1 MSTGKNSR
9 KKKKRSVSTQR
20 HPARSRK
27 PAHFAPNH
35 SAPVSWISGARL
47 RTLPLAI
54 APVVIG
60 ASAASVV
67 DKFSWLLTAL
77 CLVVTLCLQI
87 GVNYANDYS
96 DGVRGTDA
104 HRVGPGRLTGSGSAK
119 PRTVLTVALSFFAVA
134 ILAGLAITVITQIWW
149 LPAAG
154 LACVAAAWFYTGG
167 KRPYGYMGLGE
178 LSVFVFFGLV
188 ATAGTMFVQAGTV
201 SDEAWL
207 GSAGIGFIACAVLV
221 INNARDIE
229 TDRLSGKRTLATR
242 MGRRGSVVFYI
253 ALMVLAMAVAGVIA
267 LFFSNAWLVQFA
279 WLIVAPACVIAAA
292 SKSPA
297 EDILVLRLSTV
308 TGLLYGLGLG
318 AAIAF

>member
-1 MSTGKNSR
+1 MSTRKTS
-9 KKKKRSVSTQR
+9 KKKNKRPASAQR
-20 HPARSRK
+20 HPGRSRK
-27 PAHFAPNH
+27 PAHFAPNRE
-35 SAPVSWISGARL
+35 ARVSWISGARL

-54 APVVIG
+54 APVIIG
-60 ASAASVV
+60 ASAASLV

-119 PRTVLTVALSFFAVA
+119 PRTVLSVALSFFAVA
-134 ILAGLAITVITQIWW
+134 ILAGLAITVIAQIWW

-154 LACVAAAWFYTGG
+154 LVCVAAAWFYTGG

-207 GSAGIGFIACAVLV
+207 GGAGIGFIACAVLV

-242 MGRRGSVVFYI
+242 MGRRGSVIFYVI
-253 ALMVLAMAVAGVIA
+253 LMLLAMAVAAAIA
-267 LFFSNAWLVQFA
+267 VFFPNAWLVQFA
-279 WLIVAPACVIAAA
+279 WLIVAPACLIAST
-292 SKSPA
+292 SKTPA
-297 EDILVLRLSTV
+297 EDILVLRLSTI

>member
-1 MSTGKNSR
+1 
-9 KKKKRSVSTQR
+9 
-20 HPARSRK
+20 
-27 PAHFAPNH
+27 
-35 SAPVSWISGARL
+35 
-47 RTLPLAI
+47 
-54 APVVIG
+54 
-60 ASAASVV
+60 
-67 DKFSWLLTAL
+67 
-77 CLVVTLCLQI
+77 
-87 GVNYANDYS
+87 
-96 DGVRGTDA
+96 
-104 HRVGPGRLTGSGSAK
+104 
-119 PRTVLTVALSFFAVA
+119 VLIVALSFFAVA

-154 LACVAAAWFYTGG
+154 LVCVAAAWFYTGG

-207 GSAGIGFIACAVLV
+207 GGAGIGFIACAVLV

-253 ALMVLAMAVAGVIA
+253 VLMVLAMVVAGVIA

-279 WLIVAPACVIAAA
+279 WLIVAPACLIAST
-292 SKSPA
+292 SKTPA
-297 EDILVLRLSTV
+297 EDILVLRLSTT

>member
-1 MSTGKNSR
+1 MSTRKTSR
-9 KKKKRSVSTQR
+9 KKTNRKGSTAR
-20 HPARSRK
+20 HPATSRK
-27 PAHFAPNH
+27 PEHFAPNR
-35 SAPVSWISGARL
+35 PTRVSWISGARL

-60 ASAASVV
+60 AGAASVA
-67 DKFSWLLTAL
+67 DHFSWVLTVL
-77 CLVVTLCLQI
+77 CLVVTLSLQI

-119 PRTVLTVALSFFAVA
+119 PRTVLIVALSFFAISA
-134 ILAGLAITVITQIWW
+134 LAGLAITIISQIWW

-154 LACVAAAWFYTGG
+154 LVCIAAAWFYTGG

-178 LSVFVFFGLV
+178 LAVFVFFGLV

-207 GSAGIGFIACAVLV
+207 GGAGIGFVACAVLV
-221 INNARDIE
+221 INNARDID
-229 TDRLSGKRTLATR
+229 TDRVSGKRTLATR

-253 ALMVLAMAVAGVIA
+253 VLMVLAMALAGVVA
-267 LFFSNAWLVQFA
+267 LFYTNAWYLQFA
-279 WLIVAPACVIAAA
+279 WLIVAPACLIAAT
-292 SKSPA
+292 SKTPR
-297 EDILVLRLSTV
+297 EDILVLRLSTI
-308 TGLLYGLGLG
+308 TGLIYGLVLG

>member
-1 MSTGKNSR
+1 MSTRKNS
-9 KKKKRSVSTQR
+9 KKKNTRSSSAQR
-20 HPARSRK
+20 HPGRSRK
-27 PAHFAPNH
+27 PAQFAPNRE
-35 SAPVSWISGARL
+35 PRVSWISGARL

-60 ASAASVV
+60 ASAASLV

-104 HRVGPGRLTGSGSAK
+104 YRVGPGRLTGSGSAK
-119 PRTVLTVALSFFAVA
+119 PRTVLIVALSFFAVA

-154 LACVAAAWFYTGG
+154 LVCVAAAWFYTGG

-207 GSAGIGFIACAVLV
+207 GGAGIGFIACAVLV

-253 ALMVLAMAVAGVIA
+253 VLMVLAMVIAGVIA

-279 WLIVAPACVIAAA
+279 WLIVAPACLIAST
-292 SKSPA
+292 SKTPA
-297 EDILVLRLSTV
+297 EDILVLRLSTI

>member
-1 MSTGKNSR
+1 MSKRKNTR
-9 KKKKRSVSTQR
+9 KKNKRPGSTHR

-27 PAHFAPNH
+27 PEHFAPNRT
-35 SAPVSWISGARL
+35 ARVSWISGARL

-54 APVVIG
+54 APVAIG
-60 ASAASVV
+60 AGSARVA
-67 DKFSWLLTAL
+67 DHFSWLLTAL
-77 CLVVTLCLQI
+77 CVVVAICLQI

-119 PRTVLTVALSFFAVA
+119 PRTVLTVALSFFGVA
-134 ILAGLAITVITQIWW
+134 IAAGIAITVITQIWW

-154 LACVAAAWFYTGG
+154 LVCVAAAWFYTGG
-167 KRPYGYMGLGE
+167 KRPYGYTGFGE

-207 GSAGIGFIACAVLV
+207 GGAGIGFIACAVLV

-229 TDRLSGKRTLATR
+229 TDRRSGKRTLATR
-242 MGRRGSVVFYI
+242 MGRRGSVVFFI
-253 ALMVLAMAVAGVIA
+253 VLMVVAMAAAAVIA
-267 LFFSNAWLVQFA
+267 QFYPNAWLVQFA
-279 WLIVAPACVIAAA
+279 WLIVAPACVITAM

-297 EDILVLRLSTV
+297 EDILVLRLSTI

>member
-1 MSTGKNSR
+1 MSTRKNS
-9 KKKKRSVSTQR
+9 KKKNTRSSSAQR
-20 HPARSRK
+20 HPGRSRK
-27 PAHFAPNH
+27 PAHFAPNRE
-35 SAPVSWISGARL
+35 PRVSWISGARL

-54 APVVIG
+54 APVVVG
-60 ASAASVV
+60 ASAASLV

-119 PRTVLTVALSFFAVA
+119 PRSVLIVALSFFAVA
-134 ILAGLAITVITQIWW
+134 VLAGLAITVITQIWW

-154 LACVAAAWFYTGG
+154 LVCVAAAWFYTGG

-207 GSAGIGFIACAVLV
+207 GGAGIGFIACAVLV

-253 ALMVLAMAVAGVIA
+253 VLMVLAMVVAGVIA
-267 LFFSNAWLVQFA
+267 LFFPNARLVQFA
-279 WLIVAPACVIAAA
+279 WLIVAPACLIALT
-292 SKSPA
+292 SKTPA
-297 EDILVLRLSTV
+297 EDILVLRLSTI

>member
-1 MSTGKNSR
+1 MSTRKSSR
-9 KKKKRSVSTQR
+9 KKSNPKGSTSR

-27 PAHFAPNH
+27 PEHFAPNR
-35 SAPVSWISGARL
+35 PTRVSWISGARL

-60 ASAASVV
+60 AAAARVS
-67 DKFSWLLTAL
+67 DHFSWILTAL
-77 CLVVTLCLQI
+77 CLVVTLSLQI

-104 HRVGPGRLTGSGSAK
+104 HRVGPGRLIGSGSAK
-119 PRTVLTVALSFFAVA
+119 PRTVLIVALSFFGVA
-134 ILAGLAITVITQIWW
+134 MVAGLAITFISQIWW

-154 LACVAAAWFYTGG
+154 LVCVAAAWFYTGG

-178 LSVFVFFGLV
+178 LAVFVFFGLV

-207 GSAGIGFIACAVLV
+207 GGAGIGFIACAVLV
-221 INNARDIE
+221 INNARDID
-229 TDRLSGKRTLATR
+229 TDRISGKRTLATR

-253 ALMVLAMAVAGVIA
+253 VLMVLAMAAAAVIA
-267 LFFSNAWLVQFA
+267 LFYTNAWYLQFA
-279 WLIVAPACVIAAA
+279 WLIVLPACLITATG
-292 SKSPA
+292 KTPR
-297 EDILVLRLSTV
+297 EDILVLRLSTI
-308 TGLLYGLGLG
+308 TGLIYGLGLG
-318 AAIAF
+318 AAIGF

>member
-1 MSTGKNSR
+1 MSTRKTS
-9 KKKKRSVSTQR
+9 KKKNKRSVTAPR
-20 HPARSRK
+20 HPGRSRK
-27 PAHFAPNH
+27 PAHFAPNRE
-35 SAPVSWISGARL
+35 ARVSWISGARL

-60 ASAASVV
+60 ASAASLV

-154 LACVAAAWFYTGG
+154 LVCVAAAWFYTGG

-207 GSAGIGFIACAVLV
+207 GGAGIGFIACAVLV

-242 MGRRGSVVFYI
+242 MGRRGSVIFYVI
-253 ALMVLAMAVAGVIA
+253 LMLLAMAVAAAIA
-267 LFFSNAWLVQFA
+267 VFFPNAWLVQFA
-279 WLIVAPACVIAAA
+279 WLIVAPACLIAST
-292 SKSPA
+292 SKTPA
-297 EDILVLRLSTV
+297 EDILVLRLSTI

-318 AAIAF
+318 AAMAF

>member
-1 MSTGKNSR
+1 MSTRKNVR
-9 KKKKRSVSTQR
+9 KKNKRPGSTQR

-27 PAHFAPNH
+27 PEHFAPNR
-35 SAPVSWISGARL
+35 AARVSWISGARL

-54 APVVIG
+54 APVAIG
-60 ASAASVV
+60 AGAARVA
-67 DKFSWLLTAL
+67 DHFSWLLTAL
-77 CLVVTLCLQI
+77 CVVVAICLQI

-134 ILAGLAITVITQIWW
+134 IAAGLAITVITQIWW

-154 LACVAAAWFYTGG
+154 LVCVAAAWFYTGG
-167 KRPYGYMGLGE
+167 KRPYGYAGLGE
-178 LSVFVFFGLV
+178 LAVFVFFGLV

-207 GSAGIGFIACAVLV
+207 GGAGIGFIACAVLV

-229 TDRLSGKRTLATR
+229 TDRRSGKRTLATL
-242 MGRRGSVVFYI
+242 MGRRGSVVFFI
-253 ALMVLAMAVAGVIA
+253 ALMVVAMAAAAVIA
-267 LFFSNAWLVQFA
+267 LFYTNAWFVQFA
-279 WLIVAPACVIAAA
+279 WLIVVPACVITAT

-297 EDILVLRLSTV
+297 EDILVLRLSTI

-318 AAIAF
+318 AAMAF

>member
-1 MSTGKNSR
+1 MSTRKNVR
-9 KKKKRSVSTQR
+9 KKNKRPGSTQR

-27 PAHFAPNH
+27 PEHFAPNR
-35 SAPVSWISGARL
+35 AARVSWISGARL

-54 APVVIG
+54 APVAIG
-60 ASAASVV
+60 AGAARVA
-67 DKFSWLLTAL
+67 DHFSWLLTAL
-77 CLVVTLCLQI
+77 CVVVAICLQI

-134 ILAGLAITVITQIWW
+134 IAAGLAITIITQIWW

-154 LACVAAAWFYTGG
+154 VVCVAAAWFYTGG
-167 KRPYGYMGLGE
+167 KRPYGYAGLGE
-178 LSVFVFFGLV
+178 LAVFVFFGLV

-207 GSAGIGFIACAVLV
+207 GGAGIGFIACAVLV

-229 TDRLSGKRTLATR
+229 TDRRSGKRTLATL
-242 MGRRGSVVFYI
+242 MGRRGSVVFFI
-253 ALMVLAMAVAGVIA
+253 ALMVVAMAAAAVIA
-267 LFFSNAWLVQFA
+267 LFYPNAWFVQFA
-279 WLIVAPACVIAAA
+279 WLIVVPACVITAT

-297 EDILVLRLSTV
+297 EDILVLRLSTI

-318 AAIAF
+318 AAMAF

>member
-1 MSTGKNSR
+1 MSTRKNS
-9 KKKKRSVSTQR
+9 KKKNTRSSSAQR
-20 HPARSRK
+20 HPGRSRK

-35 SAPVSWISGARL
+35 EPQVSWISGARL

-60 ASAASVV
+60 ASAASLV

-119 PRTVLTVALSFFAVA
+119 PRTVLIVALSFFAVA

-154 LACVAAAWFYTGG
+154 LVCVAAAWFYTGG

-207 GSAGIGFIACAVLV
+207 GGVGIGFIACAVLV

-253 ALMVLAMAVAGVIA
+253 VLMVLAMVVAGVIA

-279 WLIVAPACVIAAA
+279 WLIVAPACLIAST
-292 SKSPA
+292 SKTPA
-297 EDILVLRLSTV
+297 EDILVLRLSTI

>member
-1 MSTGKNSR
+1 MSTRKNVR
-9 KKKKRSVSTQR
+9 KKNKRPGSTQR
-20 HPARSRK
+20 HPSRSRK
-27 PAHFAPNH
+27 PEHFAPNRT
-35 SAPVSWISGARL
+35 ARVSWFSGARL

-54 APVVIG
+54 APVAIG
-60 ASAASVV
+60 AGAARVA
-67 DKFSWLLTAL
+67 DHFSWLLTAL
-77 CLVVTLCLQI
+77 CLVVAVCLQI

-119 PRTVLTVALSFFAVA
+119 PRIVLTVALSFFGVA
-134 ILAGLAITVITQIWW
+134 IAAGIAITVITQIWW

-154 LACVAAAWFYTGG
+154 LVCVAAAWFYTGG
-167 KRPYGYMGLGE
+167 KRPYGYAGLGE
-178 LSVFVFFGLV
+178 LAVFVFFGLV

-207 GSAGIGFIACAVLV
+207 GGAGIGFIACAVLV

-229 TDRLSGKRTLATR
+229 TDRRSGKRTLATR
-242 MGRRGSVVFYI
+242 MGRRGSVGFFSV
-253 ALMVLAMAVAGVIA
+253 LMVLSMAAAAVIA
-267 LFFSNAWLVQFA
+267 LFYPNAWLVQFA
-279 WLIVAPACVIAAA
+279 WLIVAPACVITAT

-297 EDILVLRLSTV
+297 EDILVLRLSTI

-318 AAIAF
+318 AALAF

>member
-1 MSTGKNSR
+1 MSSR
-9 KKKKRSVSTQR
+9 KNVRKKNKRPGSTQR

-27 PAHFAPNH
+27 PEHFAPNR
-35 SAPVSWISGARL
+35 APRVSWISGARL

-54 APVVIG
+54 APVAIG
-60 ASAASVV
+60 AGAARVA
-67 DKFSWLLTAL
+67 DHFSWLLTAL
-77 CLVVTLCLQI
+77 CVVVAICLQI

-96 DGVRGTDA
+96 DGVRGADA

-119 PRTVLTVALSFFAVA
+119 PRSVLTVALSFFAVA
-134 ILAGLAITVITQIWW
+134 IAAGLAITVITQIWW

-154 LACVAAAWFYTGG
+154 LVCVAAAWFYTGG
-167 KRPYGYMGLGE
+167 KRPYGYTGLGE

-207 GSAGIGFIACAVLV
+207 GGVGIGFIACAVLV

-229 TDRLSGKRTLATR
+229 TDRRSGKRTLATR
-242 MGRRGSVVFYI
+242 MGRRGSVVFFT
-253 ALMVLAMAVAGVIA
+253 ALMVLAMAAAAVIA
-267 LFFSNAWLVQFA
+267 LFYTNAWFVQFA
-279 WLIVAPACVIAAA
+279 WLIVAPACVITAT